1 MFKISPHLS
10 NDGLAAGATHA
21 FRYCLHS
28 QFVEVRLQTSQHVV
42 QLVDLSGR
50 TSGRKDTFPL
60 SHDLKRSIMKNQGED
75 VGDTRVRM
83 WSEGD
88 MRQERSRFM
97 PELEKTLDHSLFGS
111 LQTPGLWEPL
121 GRLEPLEE
129 APLGRYQ
136 RPHEAVWEQE
146 VPGPE
151 LEEAG
156 L

>member
-1 MFKISPHLS
+1 
-10 NDGLAAGATHA
+10 
-21 FRYCLHS
+21 
-28 QFVEVRLQTSQHVV
+28 
-42 QLVDLSGR
+42 
-50 TSGRKDTFPL
+50 
-60 SHDLKRSIMKNQGED
+60 
-75 VGDTRVRM
+75 
-83 WSEGD
+83 
-88 MRQERSRFM
+88 MRQEHSRFM

-111 LQTPGLWEPL
+111 LQTPGLW
-121 GRLEPLEE
+121 EPLEE